1 MKLIFVCVSC
11 EFCLIYD
18 YMYCRLR
25 CDFCLCVCVVSTH
38 NTHCGTPGDTCP
50 LSLVTSL
57 SQIIYICVT
66 VYFYSVIIIGQH
78 WQQVTLFCAVKSTEA
93 LWFNLVIQRTDS

>member
-1 MKLIFVCVSC
+1 MKLIFVFVSC
-11 EFCLIYD
+11 VFCLIYD

-25 CDFCLCVCVVSTH
+25 CGLWLCVVSAY

-57 SQIIYICVT
+57 SQIIFTFVSQFI
-66 VYFYSVIIIGQH
+66 YFYSVIIIGQH
-78 WQQVTLFCAVKSTEA
+78 WQQVTLFCAVKTTEA